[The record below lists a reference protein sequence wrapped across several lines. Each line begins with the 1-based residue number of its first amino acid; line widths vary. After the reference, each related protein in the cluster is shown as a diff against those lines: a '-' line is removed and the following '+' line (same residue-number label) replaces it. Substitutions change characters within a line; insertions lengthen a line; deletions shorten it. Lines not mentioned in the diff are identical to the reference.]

1 MKKTAAQPAT
11 IDAYIADFP
20 VPIRKGLEQM
30 RTTISKAAPAAAETL
45 SYGIPT
51 FTLHGNLVHFAA
63 YKHHIGFYPAP
74 SGITAFQKEL
84 SVYKGAKGSVQFPL
98 DQPLPLAL
106 VKQIVQFRVK
116 ENEEKAK
123 QKSMKTKKPLTAK
136 KQTSKPSDAE
146 QVQAYMNQLPAA
158 QKTDLNALRTIIKS
172 ASSKLNERI
181 KWNAPSYYYQAASTA
196 ETDIVTFGP
205 YKTHKL
211 LLVFHHPLIVKIKST
226 LLEGNAKDRR
236 LIHFKDKADV
246 KAKKE
251 ELVRIISE
259 LIKLIEKK

>member
-30 RTTISKAAPAAAETL
+30 RTTISKAAPAAAETI

-74 SGITAFQKEL
+74 SGISAFQKEL
-84 SVYKGAKGSVQFPL
+84 AVYKGAKGSVQFPL

-123 QKSMKTKKPLTAK
+123 QKL
-136 KQTSKPSDAE
+136 
-146 QVQAYMNQLPAA
+146 
-158 QKTDLNALRTIIKS
+158 
-172 ASSKLNERI
+172 
-181 KWNAPSYYYQAASTA
+181 
-196 ETDIVTFGP
+196 
-205 YKTHKL
+205 
-211 LLVFHHPLIVKIKST
+211 KIK
-226 LLEGNAKDRR
+226 
-236 LIHFKDKADV
+236 
-246 KAKKE
+246 KKI
-251 ELVRIISE
+251 LHSSLKSE
-259 LIKLIEKK
+259 KSLYKKM